1 MTLLYPWW
9 LAPALLFLTA
19 YTVFK
24 GNPTNSWRR
33 VIPESVLRYLQY
45 AKKAHRNRHPGF
57 LLGCIACIALSGPS
71 SRTGDSETY
80 RHSQGWI
87 VLADV
92 SRSMTLADIVPSR
105 LSAMRDVALQ
115 LADNATASSITLIV
129 YAGDAFIVAP
139 PSFDTTHFKSN
150 TALLEYPLLPPEGSN
165 PTRALS
171 LAWSVI
177 EGSQLINARLFLLSD
192 TGGFNNRSDA
202 AVARLADRGH
212 RTDVILFGTES
223 SDNAPLERGLAR
235 DMAKSGNGVLL
246 ESDALGQVNF
256 AKLNLNAAAIDNSV
270 LTGSG
275 LTTLQ
280 WANKSHW
287 ILLLTIP
294 LMLLLFYRESRR

>member
-1 MTLLYPWW
+1 MTLLNPWW
-9 LAPALLFLTA
+9 LAPALLFLAA
-19 YTVFK
+19 YFLLK
-24 GNPTNSWRR
+24 GNQLDGWHR
-33 VIPESVLRYLQY
+33 VIPESVLRYLQRT
-45 AKKAHRNRHPGF
+45 KKQHRNRHPGF
-57 LLGCIACIALSGPS
+57 LLAGIACIALSGPS
-71 SRTGDSETY
+71 SRSADSETY

-92 SRSMTLADIVPSR
+92 SRSMTLDDIVPSR
-105 LSAMRDVALQ
+105 LSAMRDAALQ
-115 LADNATASSITLIV
+115 LAAEASAASVTLIV

-150 TALLEYPLLPPEGSN
+150 TALLEYPLLPLEGSN

-177 EGSQLINARLFLLSD
+177 EGSQLVNARLFLMSD

-202 AVARLADRGH
+202 AVARLADLGH
-212 RTDVILFGTES
+212 RTDIILFGTES
-223 SDNAPLERGLAR
+223 SDNAPFELAQAH
-235 DMAKSGNGVLL
+235 DMAKSGNGVLV
-246 ESDALGQVNF
+246 ESNALGQVNF
-256 AKLNLNAAAIDNSV
+256 AKLNLNAATIDNNLLSR
-270 LTGSG
+270 SG

-294 LMLLLFYRESRR
+294 LILMLFYRESRQ